1 MLLAAAPLADDTTAS
16 PFLRCSNFIN
26 VTSVHVDCDGDS
38 LIYMG
43 VPDGPSCHTVR
54 GLGCRQQPAMHRR

>member
-1 MLLAAAPLADDTTAS
+1 MLRIASSTADDAAS
-16 PFLRCSNFIN
+16 PCLRRSNFIN